1 MSASKLFLVPV
12 DFTPAAISATK
23 FSAGLIQNQTDEIV
37 LLHVVKNKHEL
48 ATEKVRLESFAKE
61 YLPSTV
67 RCSTHVVSGKVA
79 ETIGKFAKATKASLI
94 ILGTHCKTGLGK
106 LFNSYAFQIVEHSR
120 TPFIMVQE
128 ETNFKAINKIVMTI
142 DSERESTQIIKTAVS
157 FGQLFDAEIIL
168 VAAKQ
173 TDAELKAKADRNLF
187 ICSSYL
193 IDYKVKHSI
202 KFVDGKNFVDNI
214 FKLSKELKA
223 DLIAATYYQQH
234 VHVFTD
240 SFVRTLAN
248 NELHIPLLTM
258 EHESTYSGGQFG
270 AMFG

>member
-12 DFTPAAISATK
+12 DFTPASISAAK
-23 FSAGLIQNQTDEIV
+23 FSIGLIQNPTDEIA
-37 LLHVVKNKHEL
+37 LLHVVKNNIDIS
-48 ATEKVRLESFAKE
+48 TEKVKLENFAKE
-61 YLPSTV
+61 HLPSNV

-79 ETIGKFAKATKASLI
+79 ETIGKFAKATKASLVV
-94 ILGTHCKTGLGK
+94 LGTHCKTGLGK

-128 ETNFKAINKIVMTI
+128 ETNYKAIKKIVMTI

-187 ICSSYL
+187 ICNSYFNEHN
-193 IDYKVKHSI
+193 VRHSI
-202 KFVDGKNFVDNI
+202 KFVDSKNFVDNI
-214 FKLSKELKA
+214 FKLSEELEA